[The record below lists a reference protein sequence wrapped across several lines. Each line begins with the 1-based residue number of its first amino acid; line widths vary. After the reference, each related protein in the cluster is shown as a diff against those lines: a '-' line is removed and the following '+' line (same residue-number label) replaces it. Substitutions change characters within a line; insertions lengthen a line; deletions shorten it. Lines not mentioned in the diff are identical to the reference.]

1 MVQYDR
7 KGINKTDVVPLMIE
21 LACCMI
27 LIASY
32 LIKQRGKKGKSR
44 KDPRSGHRKEGVN
57 HAGGGHS

>member
-1 MVQYDR
+1 
-7 KGINKTDVVPLMIE
+7 MIE